1 MSKDVTLNM
10 YTRLIMVRR
19 YTTSTV
25 TKSYPLGLQHLVKT
39 PLYEALDNRYKSGT
53 LQIVQSTNWN
63 AKTTTSSSSEL
74 LTETLNSTRSLPMTK
89 FPRQEILEQVKLDP
103 KVGQWRKFITGWFR
117 VGIYLLKMYKS
128 GIQDTFKVY
137 WDTRNVKREFDIK
150 NGSFAKLVREIE
162 MSEIN
167 VKLSSSSLS
176 KKADVKAASLPFS
189 INRKQ
194 LVELIRRDQI
204 WKLPVFFSLV
214 FIFEEISALIFTF
227 FPRVCPYNCLTP
239 GGYKK
244 LSNIYIK
251 DTTGIND
258 NRGLGPLEFGKQGN
272 IKYEP
277 PYAIPIE
284 NIYSFLKCFPQS
296 MISGWKLYIY
306 KKLRLQKLLCDELEK
321 IYQYLLIDDWL
332 LLQGILKTKGEAAK
346 IVLSDKE
353 LVNCVLERKL
363 YRKDEDL
370 NEMVNDTLGQNILL
384 KRLFLYWS
392 LRYDETIS
400 FNGERT
406 FSEKW
411 GVDNI
416 SLLKYNTELVITK
429 DI

>member
-1 MSKDVTLNM
+1 M

-19 YTTSTV
+19 YTTSTM
-25 TKSYPLGLQHLVKT
+25 TKSYPSRLKHLVKT
-39 PLYEALDNRYKSGT
+39 PLYEALDNQYKSGK
-53 LQIVQSTNWN
+53 LQIAQGADWN
-63 AKTTTSSSSEL
+63 AKTTTSYFPEL

-89 FPRQEILEQVKLDP
+89 FPRQEILKQVELDP
-103 KVGQWRKFITGWFR
+103 KVGRWRKFITGWFR
-117 VGIYLLKMYKS
+117 IGLYLLKMYKS

-137 WDTRNVKREFDIK
+137 WSTRHVKREFDIK
-150 NGSFAKLVREIE
+150 NGSLAKLVREIE
-162 MSEIN
+162 MSEVNI
-167 VKLSSSSLS
+167 KLSSSSLS
-176 KKADVKAASLPFS
+176 KKADVKVASIPFS

-214 FIFEEISALIFTF
+214 FIFEEMSALIFTF

-244 LSNIYIK
+244 LSNVYIK
-251 DTTGIND
+251 ETTGIND
-258 NRGLGPLEFGKQGN
+258 NRGLGPLKFTKQGN

-284 NIYSFLKCFPQS
+284 NVYSFLKCFPQS
-296 MISGWKLYIY
+296 MTSGWKLYIY
-306 KKLRLQKLLCDELEK
+306 KKLKLQKLLCDELEK
-321 IYQYLLIDDWL
+321 IYQYFLIDDWL
-332 LLQGILKTKGEAAK
+332 LLQGILKTEGGTAKG
-346 IVLSDKE
+346 VLSDKE

-363 YRKDEDL
+363 YHKDEDL
-370 NEMVNDTLGQNILL
+370 NKMVNDTSGQNILL

-392 LRYDETIS
+392 LRYDDTIS
-400 FNGERT
+400 FNGEHT

-416 SLLKYNTELVITK
+416 SLLKYNIELVITK